1 MSMDMQVADVRTFGK
16 RGVRLAPV
24 QPRAPARSPVTR
36 VSELENEIPSDVQR
50 LFGAIPLLTFGLVVG
65 LALIFG
71 LEQRL
76 AFDVG
81 PGASLSQES
90 LVALGAASREHA
102 IGASQ

>member
-1 MSMDMQVADVRTFGK
+1 MSMDMQLAEVRTFGK
-16 RGVRLAPV
+16 RGVRAAPV
-24 QPRAPARSPVTR
+24 QPRAPAPPAAR
-36 VSELENEIPSDVQR
+36 VSELEHEIPSDVQR
-50 LFGAIPLLTFGLVVG
+50 LFGAIPLLTFGLIVG

-102 IGASQ
+102 IGAS